1 MRDMFLRRR
10 LTPTTL
16 RRTAA
21 MACIGALVGLAACSG
36 TEAADPDFT
45 DGKGISATVLPQI
58 AAPGE
63 EPEAANDAD
72 YVVDATIEG
81 AEEGREVE
89 LQVADGDDWEIADT
103 AETDAEGRV
112 SLRVAKTGDLRV
124 VADGDT
130 PVGIELSTDDAPKET
145 FVDEFDAKNK
155 DWATRDQGYAGVRM
169 CSKASDDAREWVD
182 GVLRLS
188 VIDDPDREKCRYKK
202 KQYDYRL
209 NGHLGSAYT
218 FVYGHAAARIKFQDL
233 RGQHGSFWLQG
244 LGLTPTGDP
253 KETGA
258 EIDVI
263 EFFGNDHPE
272 GGLTSFV
279 YWQPKKGSKTAG
291 GWVKNPEQ
299 YGDDWSSKFHVFS
312 VEWTPEK
319 YVFRIDGQVTNTIT
333 EGISGRPEFLVLSL
347 LSSDYELQHLKGDKL
362 PQHMDVDWA
371 RVWAEPTP

>member
-1 MRDMFLRRR
+1 MRDMFRHRR
-10 LTPTTL
+10 LTSTVF
-16 RRTAA
+16 RRFAV
-21 MACIGALVGLAACSG
+21 MACAGALVGLAACSG
-36 TEAADPDFT
+36 NAADPDFT
-45 DGKGISATVLPQI
+45 DGKGITAQVLPQI
-58 AAPGE
+58 SAPGE
-63 EPEAANDAD
+63 EPEGADDAS
-72 YVVDATIEG
+72 YVVDATIDG
-81 AEEGREVE
+81 AKAGRDVE
-89 LQVADGDDWEIADT
+89 LQVADGDDWKVADT
-103 AETDAEGRV
+103 AKTDATGRV
-112 SLRVAKTGDLRV
+112 ALTVGESGDLRV
-124 VADGDT
+124 VANGDN

-145 FVDEFDAKNK
+145 FVDEFDSRNK
-155 DWATRDQGYAGVRM
+155 DWATREQGYGGVRL

-188 VIDDPDREKCRYKK
+188 VIDDPDRDKCRYQK

-209 NGHLGSAYT
+209 NGHMGSSYS
-218 FVYGHAAARIKFQDL
+218 FIYGHAAARIKFQDL

-244 LGLTPTGDP
+244 IGLTPTGDP
-253 KETGA
+253 KDTGA

-263 EFFGNDHPE
+263 EYFGDDHPE

-291 GWVKNPEQ
+291 GWLKNPEQ

-333 EGISGRPEFLVLSL
+333 EGVSGRPEFLILSL
-347 LSSDYELQHLKGDKL
+347 LSSDYELQHLKDEKNL

-371 RVWAEPTP
+371 RVWADPAP